1 MLTMEA
7 SHDTPGTLYSC
18 FTSLVQDLL
27 DSAEAVAITMPFA
40 PCPTYS
46 ARYIIIIIIII
57 LLINDAWFF
66 LTLFSIIT
74 SVMY

>member
-40 PCPTYS
+40 PCPIYS
-46 ARYIIIIIIII
+46 ASYIIIVVIIIIFI
-57 LLINDAWFF
+57 YDAWFL

-74 SVMY
+74 SFVY

>member
-27 DSAEAVAITMPFA
+27 DSAEAI
-40 PCPTYS
+40 YS
-46 ARYIIIIIIII
+46 ASYIIIVIIIIFI
-57 LLINDAWFF
+57 YDAWFL

-74 SVMY
+74 SFVY

>member
-40 PCPTYS
+40 SCPIYS
-46 ARYIIIIIIII
+46 ASYVIIIIII

>member
-40 PCPTYS
+40 PCPIYS
-46 ARYIIIIIIII
+46 ASYIIIIIII